1 MGLIESLVVVAKR
14 VNLYLNEDYCQYLCG
29 TVGDD
34 KSKVQNLPKIMIV
47 LEYLAK
53 IITLPQ
59 NGIVFD
65 VFDTLWGRVMA
76 VVVCLHAG
84 VSEPDFSAS
93 QKNVFRKP
101 PLNVIMSLFSLDL
114 SRVVSLLEVIITLH
128 SSLVIFVNTVEI
140 VEGG

>member
-1 MGLIESLVVVAKR
+1 M
-14 VNLYLNEDYCQYLCG
+14 
-29 TVGDD
+29 
-34 KSKVQNLPKIMIV
+34 P
-47 LEYLAK
+47 
-53 IITLPQ
+53 
-59 NGIVFD
+59 
-65 VFDTLWGRVMA
+65 